1 MLNYKLLIII
11 SLLWTSSCEFGQKNY
26 FPSSYGLKWVYSV
39 AIKSSYTGKSSNKRV
54 MITNFYQSKKNK
66 VEEFS
71 KLYSDGSYY
80 SYEIRD
86 GKVERTSVILT
97 FSEGIDEPVK
107 KIIYPDLTFKQKEW
121 RVKEQLFLVR
131 GFQPPLLNVKPRS
144 QLEMYYKIKKRHK
157 RIKFKNTSYDDCIEI
172 EGTGNT
178 KFIGD
183 TRSGPINVEVRNN
196 EILCNNIGLIKQVR
210 TENTNASAFGN
221 MTLTKNL
228 MSFK

>member
-1 MLNYKLLIII
+1 
-11 SLLWTSSCEFGQKNY
+11 
-26 FPSSYGLKWVYSV
+26 
-39 AIKSSYTGKSSNKRV
+39 

-71 KLYSDGSYY
+71 KLHSDGSYY

-107 KIIYPDLTFKQKEW
+107 KIIYPDLNFKQKEW
-121 RVKEQLFLVR
+121 IVKEQLFLVR

-157 RIKFKNTSYDDCIEI
+157 RIKIKNTTYDDCIEI

-178 KFIGD
+178 EFIGD
-183 TRSGPINVEVRNN
+183 TRSGPINVEVRNS

-221 MTLTKNL
+221 MTLIKNL
-228 MSFK
+228 MSFNK

>member
-1 MLNYKLLIII
+1 MINFKFLIII
-11 SLLWTSSCEFGQKNY
+11 VLLLITSCDFSQKDY
-26 FPSSYGLKWVYSV
+26 FPSTYGLKWVYSV

-54 MITNFYQSKKNK
+54 MITNFHQSEKNK

-86 GKVERTSVILT
+86 GKIERTSVILT
-97 FSEGIDEPVK
+97 FSDGIDEPVK
-107 KIIYPDLTFKQKEW
+107 KIIYPDLNFKQKEW
-121 RVKEQLFLVR
+121 KVKEQLFLVR

-157 RIKFKNTSYDDCIEI
+157 KIKFKDIIYNDCIEI

-196 EILCNNIGLIKQVR
+196 EILCNNIGLIRQVR

>member
-1 MLNYKLLIII
+1 MTFKD
-11 SLLWTSSCEFGQKNY
+11 
-26 FPSSYGLKWVYSV
+26 GLV
-39 AIKSSYTGKSSNKRV
+39 
-54 MITNFYQSKKNK
+54 
-66 VEEFS
+66 
-71 KLYSDGSYY
+71 
-80 SYEIRD
+80 
-86 GKVERTSVILT
+86 
-97 FSEGIDEPVK
+97 EPVK
-107 KIIYPDLTFKQKEW
+107 KIIYPDLNFKQKEW
-121 RVKEQLFLVR
+121 KVKEQLFLVR

-157 RIKFKNTSYDDCIEI
+157 KIKFKDIIYSDCIEI

-196 EILCNNIGLIKQVR
+196 EILCNNIGLIRQVR